1 MSDRAGFV
9 DEDEELQEVQR
20 LLERRQELMQV
31 LDRQMREQAETI
43 KREVIERKQR
53 ESVGGEEGVDA
64 GSSTPTQRDGRR
76 GGSPPVA
83 VLEADVLFE
92 QKEARVTGD
101 PTLLEDRDFLLR
113 EMREQ
118 QQRSSLGIV
127 SGYMSGN
134 KTIKSKMSK
143 MLRAIKK
150 KMPLGERDTSG
161 SPRQEFRSSVAQ
173 KRVKEIDVGDI
184 REEESDD
191 DEEVRRLQ
199 QELSELEDTVREEM
213 LAGADESALLK
224 QLEEINSLASF
235 ATTLGTPASTATS
248 AHDVAQRMQ
257 SPPARPA
264 PPPPVPVRDEAQAL
278 RLEGMLAGISQLELA
293 HSPARISVPAATPP
307 ADPEPMC

>member
-1 MSDRAGFV
+1 M
-9 DEDEELQEVQR
+9 
-20 LLERRQELMQV
+20 
-31 LDRQMREQAETI
+31 
-43 KREVIERKQR
+43 
-53 ESVGGEEGVDA
+53 
-64 GSSTPTQRDGRR
+64 
-76 GGSPPVA
+76 A

-118 QQRSSLGIV
+118 QAAQLPWYCVRIHV
-127 SGYMSGN
+127 W
-134 KTIKSKMSK
+134 KQDDQSKMSK

-264 PPPPVPVRDEAQAL
+264 PPPPVPVRDEAQAFEA
-278 RLEGMLAGISQLELA
+278 RGYAGRHQ
-293 HSPARISVPAATPP
+293 PA
-307 ADPEPMC
+307 